1 MYLMVSSVRFA
12 SAEPEHAKAGRSMS
26 RLNDGTKVCD
36 YRALYINGRCHRI
49 TLKGE
54 NHGCFRILEVD
65 S

>member
-1 MYLMVSSVRFA
+1 
-12 SAEPEHAKAGRSMS
+12 MS
-26 RLNDGTKVCD
+26 RLNGGTKVCD
-36 YRALYINGRCHRI
+36 YRALYTNGRCHRI